1 MSTIKLT
8 CLFRENLPEDAFEIE
23 VEKYETVRYLKK
35 ILSEKIPKKFTES
48 EHIDLEDFLS
58 INPMFLNLWKVNIPI
73 SEKMKFEQ
81 LKTHTLSIK
90 EILCGVKMT
99 NTNID
104 YYFSNDTLLCKNF
117 IHIIVELPIGIGK

>member
-8 CLFRENLPEDAFEIE
+8 CLIRENLPEDAFEIE
-23 VEKYETVRYLKK
+23 IEKYETVYYLKEIISK
-35 ILSEKIPKKFTES
+35 KIPKKFTEIDF
-48 EHIDLEDFLS
+48 EHVT
-58 INPMFLNLWKVNIPI
+58 NPYYLKLWKVNISI
-73 SEKMKFEQ
+73 GEKKKFEQ

-90 EILCGVKMT
+90 DILGGIELK
-99 NTNID
+99 NTDIN

>member
-23 VEKYETVRYLKK
+23 IEDYESVCYLKK
-35 ILSEKIPKKFTES
+35 IISKKIPKKFTES
-48 EHIDLEDFLS
+48 EYVDLKYYVTKYTYHLK
-58 INPMFLNLWKVNIPI
+58 LWKVNIPI
-73 SEKMKFEQ
+73 TSKKMKFEQ

-90 EILCGVKMT
+90 DIFCGVEMT

-104 YYFSNDTLLCKNF
+104 YYLCFFVKISFILLLNF
-117 IHIIVELPIGIGK
+117 P